1 MPFTPVDHH
10 QFSDNMNV
18 VARVVKGKLLDHFT
32 PDDNQATLN
41 LSQLIDGVYFIEAR
55 TLNGSRAIKQILKQW
70 KMRLIYLHQSSFM
83 TIFANS
89 K

>member
-18 VARVVKGKLLDHFT
+18 VARVVNGDVDVNGKLLDHFT

-41 LSQLIDGVYFIEAR
+41 LSHLIDGVYFIEAR
-55 TLNGSRAIKQILKQW
+55 TLNGSRAIKQILKQ
-70 KMRLIYLHQSSFM
+70 
-83 TIFANS
+83 
-89 K
+89 

>member
-18 VARVVKGKLLDHFT
+18 VARVVNGDVDVNGKLLDHFT

-41 LSQLIDGVYFIEAR
+41 LSHLIYGVYFIEAR
-55 TLNGSRAIKQILKQW
+55 TLNGSRAIKQILKQ
-70 KMRLIYLHQSSFM
+70 
-83 TIFANS
+83 
-89 K
+89 